1 MIKKYDYL
9 TFIPARSGSQSI
21 KKKNIKKIGKNSLI
35 EIAINF
41 AKKFNKKNNFIFV
54 STDSIEYSKIAIKAG
69 AQVPFLR
76 SKKYSKNNS
85 NMVDAILEFFKFLDN
100 NNLNLKFK
108 YLIILM
114 PTQPFRKI
122 KDLKNGLKKN

>member
-41 AKKFNKKNNFIFV
+41 AKKFNPEMIELHSVCLNVPRLKE
-54 STDSIEYSKIAIKAG
+54 SI
-69 AQVPFLR
+69 
-76 SKKYSKNNS
+76 
-85 NMVDAILEFFKFLDN
+85 
-100 NNLNLKFK
+100 
-108 YLIILM
+108 
-114 PTQPFRKI
+114 
-122 KDLKNGLKKN
+122 LKKIHKTVLCDPM